1 MSEDRFIQPVDVL
14 YLRGNRLFD
23 GAGDYSEAQMPPWP
37 SMMSGALRAR
47 ILEDDGSFDS
57 EQYAESRPYTTNNQ
71 IKEAIGTP
79 EKPGNFTL
87 DLFTLAKRGEAG
99 RYEVYFPAPA
109 DVFVYRD
116 KTSQTVTACYQHP
129 TPPHSAI
136 HTSAPL
142 PMLPRLQ
149 QALRQKPESG
159 YWLTL
164 AGLHA
169 WANGQKIAAG
179 ELISSS
185 ALWKRDTRLGIA
197 LDGHSRTAAE
207 SQLYT
212 SETVALAE
220 DVGFI
225 ARVSGAEGVLPGNG
239 LLRLGG
245 DGRAASL
252 ETAAFTLPAT
262 DLDAIYNSKGFR
274 VLTLSPCLF
283 TEGWLPNGVTQ
294 PSDHTYRLVAGELQA
309 TLVCAAVDRPQV
321 ISGWNLAEKKPK
333 AASRFVPAGS
343 VYWFALDDDV
353 PRAVL
358 DTLHD
363 DLSELFITQLDG
375 QRRAEGF
382 NRILLA
388 PWARTTSGSK

>member
-1 MSEDRFIQPVDVL
+1 MSDDRFIQPVDVL

-47 ILEDDGSFDS
+47 ILEDDESFDS
-57 EQYAESRPYTTNNQ
+57 EQYRKSGHYTTNL
-71 IKEAIGTP
+71 KVEKAIGTL
-79 EKPGNFTL
+79 KTPGSFTL
-87 DLFTLAKRGEAG
+87 ELFTLAKRDQSGKG
-99 RYEVYFPAPA
+99 YEVYLPAPA
-109 DVFVYRD
+109 DLFVYRD
-116 KTSQTVTACYQHP
+116 NNHQAITACYQHP

-136 HTSAPL
+136 RTSATL

-149 QALRQKPESG
+149 HALRQKPESG

-164 AGLHA
+164 AGLTA
-169 WANGQKIAAG
+169 WASGKAVKKD

-225 ARVSGAEGVLPGNG
+225 ARVSGAGGVLPGNG

-252 ETAAFTLPAT
+252 ETASFTLPET
-262 DLDAIYNSKGFR
+262 DLDGIANSKGFR

-283 TEGWLPNGVTQ
+283 KEGWLPNGVTLQ
-294 PSDHTYRLVAGELQA
+294 SGHTYRLDAGALQA

-343 VYWFALDDDV
+343 VYWFTLADDV
-353 PRAVL
+353 PRAAL

-363 DLSELFITQLDG
+363 DLSERFAPLDG
-375 QRRAEGF
+375 QRLAEGF
-382 NRILLA
+382 NRIMLA
-388 PWARTTSGSK
+388 PWAPTTSGK